1 MALSKSRLSQWLLP
15 RHLSVRTFDGDGD
28 YDEDAGELLPAPRL
42 SVAAAQAVPV
52 AALAGV
58 LAREDVEAVAALAA
72 RLKRTRPDARQCNGG
87 AWTTVYLSCGRAFQ
101 RELPVL
107 ASRLVHAAKRAAAD
121 QMGLDLRGVDLRVR
135 CVEHHEMAAGGA
147 LADECHYD
155 SGSVLT
161 IDVMLA
167 APGDDFDGGALW
179 FPGADGARAAGL
191 ARRGDA
197 VVFASHRYHAVRPV
211 EAGTRRVLIVEL
223 WEGPERGCPHRCQ
236 SATAPCVFDDVD
248 APAAAG
254 PRKRFSWPPR
264 RGAGRVHSAAE

>member
-58 LAREDVEAVAALAA
+58 LAREDVEAVAALAE
-72 RLKRTRPDARQCNGG
+72 RLRRTRPDACQCNGG

-121 QMGLDLRGVDLRVR
+121 QMGLDLRGVDLGGRVR
-135 CVEHHEMAAGGA
+135 
-147 LADECHYD
+147 
-155 SGSVLT
+155 SPIGS
-161 IDVMLA
+161 
-167 APGDDFDGGALW
+167 W
-179 FPGADGARAAGL
+179 ARA
-191 ARRGDA
+191 
-197 VVFASHRYHAVRPV
+197 
-211 EAGTRRVLIVEL
+211 E
-223 WEGPERGCPHRCQ
+223 
-236 SATAPCVFDDVD
+236 
-248 APAAAG
+248 
-254 PRKRFSWPPR
+254 
-264 RGAGRVHSAAE
+264 